1 MNEPLIS
8 LAFFTALLGSGHC
21 IGMCGG
27 LVAALSLTSQGRQG
41 GWLFQ
46 ALYNLGRITTYTLI
60 GLLFGWIGSTLAL
73 TTTLAVVTRPLLLG
87 SDILIIVLGL
97 GTAGLWR
104 NYSLGRLEFAGPGRL
119 LQSFLTWLRKVPA
132 ALSALPIGL
141 LMGLLPCGFLYAV
154 VLTAAQSASPL
165 QGGLIMLA
173 FGFGTLPAIL
183 LFGGAAQWLST
194 RARQWMLQGAG
205 LLVAIMGVYNL
216 VRHLRMLT

>member
-1 MNEPLIS
+1 MSEPLIS

-27 LVAALSLTSQGRQG
+27 LVAALSLSPQGRQG
-41 GWLFQ
+41 GLLFQ
-46 ALYNLGRITTYTLI
+46 MLYNLGRITTYSLI
-60 GLLFGWIGSTLAL
+60 GLLFGWIGSALAL
-73 TTTLAVVTRPLLLG
+73 TTTLAGLTRTLLIL
-87 SDILIIVLGL
+87 SDLMIIVLGL

-104 NYSLGRLEFAGPGRL
+104 KYSLWRLEFSAPGR
-119 LQSFLTWLRKVPA
+119 FLSRYVTALTRVPA

-165 QGGLIMLA
+165 QGGMIMLA
-173 FGFGTLPAIL
+173 FGLGTLPAIL

-205 LLVAIMGVYNL
+205 MLVAIMGIYNL
-216 VRHLRMLT
+216 IRHLRMLA